1 MKLPNGGRAF
11 VEIEKLRRYC
21 LDPTHARGRHK
32 ARVFLSALGLSA
44 SEADFLRTVLLGAAL
59 TEAASVGQSD
69 RYGSRYTPD
78 LRVERGR
85 KAATVRSHWIVR
97 RNEDF
102 PRLVTCY
109 VV

>member
-1 MKLPNGGRAF
+1 MPNGERAV

-21 LDPTHARGRHK
+21 LDPIHPRGRHK
-32 ARVFLSALGLSA
+32 GRVFQSALDISA
-44 SEADFLRTVLLGAAL
+44 LEADFLRTVLLEAAVGD
-59 TEAASVGQSD
+59 AASVGQSD
-69 RYGSRYTPD
+69 RYGTRYTLD
-78 LRVERGR
+78 LQVEHGR